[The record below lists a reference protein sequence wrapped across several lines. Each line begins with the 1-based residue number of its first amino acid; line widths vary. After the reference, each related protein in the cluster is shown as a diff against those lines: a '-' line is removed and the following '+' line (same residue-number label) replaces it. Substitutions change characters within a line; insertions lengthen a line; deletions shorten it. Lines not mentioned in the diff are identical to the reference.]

1 MHNVAETGHK
11 KKFVVQINVEGRDSM
26 KFAAHNVSKSRQH
39 IKFVE
44 ICWDLICC
52 TQYCKKKKLAEI
64 CCAYSVAESRYTVK
78 FVVYNV
84 EGTGHMINI
93 CCAN

>member
-44 ICWDLICC
+44 I
-52 TQYCKKKKLAEI
+52 YC
-64 CCAYSVAESRYTVK
+64 SR
-78 FVVYNV
+78 
-84 EGTGHMINI
+84 
-93 CCAN
+93 